1 VTEKENHYFTP
12 QYELQKNGS
21 WKLKACFEEEN
32 FCPKNE
38 ECRLQQKKLL
48 LMQCENL

>member
-48 LMQCENL
+48 LMQCEKL